1 MEPET
6 TGGDSRRTSRKRS
19 QRDLSSPSST
29 HALKT
34 SSARAR
40 ARRSATTTA
49 NACCCRPP
57 LLRLPPELLE
67 LIALHLATRSP
78 NLGPPAA
85 LLPLLSTCRGIY
97 ERLGWGV
104 NGGKDNWAF
113 WARIAGAKF
122 TSCAETDAPYI
133 PYEGYP
139 YAPLDPSHFS
149 LESDRAHADQSRANT
164 KGGNTLAYRAFTLR
178 TRSLALSLIRQGD
191 PHAPGAGRALRVAW
205 GMLLEDGGE
214 GERLDFSKVD
224 VALGRSTSGMGMSTH
239 LILLRSSSSVYLAC

>member
-1 MEPET
+1 
-6 TGGDSRRTSRKRS
+6 
-19 QRDLSSPSST
+19 
-29 HALKT
+29 
-34 SSARAR
+34 
-40 ARRSATTTA
+40 
-49 NACCCRPP
+49 
-57 LLRLPPELLE
+57 
-67 LIALHLATRSP
+67 
-78 NLGPPAA
+78 
-85 LLPLLSTCRGIY
+85 
-97 ERLGWGV
+97 V
-104 NGGKDNWAF
+104 NGGKGNWAF

-149 LESDRAHADQSRANT
+149 LESDRAHADQSRTNT

-239 LILLRSSSSVYLAC
+239 LILLRSSFFGVSCMLITFSFFFPFFLIASATAIHAGDQDEGERSMRGKNRRQLASARARDFAWRYVRERMYEGRFGDDSSEVILFMSFFVAWAFLGISWCWLGAG